1 MRSAALNPDEPQA
14 ETRTLAQIT
23 KYFSVSISLPGPT
36 NAGHQLPSGS
46 ESVVRAWQAAI
57 RRNEGLGHPV
67 QSSSI
72 WSGRI
77 QPQDFPNVPSL
88 PLQQRQTL
96 LSLLRLRQ
104 LRDGGQATGLFRT
117 QSLQASRSGNMR
129 PGRGSHRGLMSHER
143 NDGRA
148 EEPPRSR
155 QNRPWRFW
163 FRCVL

>member
-72 WSGRI
+72 GSGRI
-77 QPQDFPNVPSL
+77 QPQDFPTYHLYLYNNGKRYSL
-88 PLQQRQTL
+88 
-96 LSLLRLRQ
+96 SFDCANCEMVVRLPAFSEHKACKPTDQ
-104 LRDGGQATGLFRT
+104 ET
-117 QSLQASRSGNMR
+117 
-129 PGRGSHRGLMSHER
+129 
-143 NDGRA
+143 
-148 EEPPRSR
+148 
-155 QNRPWRFW
+155 
-163 FRCVL
+163 